1 VSLLSA
7 LGTAILPVLSVA
19 AVGFLL
25 GTFRDV
31 DVDALATVT
40 IYVLTPA
47 LIFHSLATSEISGAL
62 AAKLIAGVVVFTVT
76 MVGLAEGVGRLLGE
90 SEPVL
95 GALVLSSSFP
105 NAGNYGIPLSAFA
118 FGAVGRSTAVLFIA
132 GQSVLMYTV
141 GVYLA
146 SRGEQTDLRGAVG
159 EVFRLPLVYAVAA
172 AWLARWLGVVPASG
186 TAAME
191 TLRLVGDSAI
201 PVMLLMLGIQ
211 LANTQHGAAISRVGV
226 SNGLKL
232 VVAPVVGVGVAL
244 GLGLVVNPTVARV
257 FVLEC
262 AMPAAVTPL
271 LLTIEYDS
279 GARGNGGGGDLTAPE
294 YVSTAI
300 FTSTVAS
307 VVTLTGLIALLQSGM
322 IF

>member
-25 GTFRDV
+25 GKRRDIDV
-31 DVDALATVT
+31 DPLGTIT

-47 LIFHSLATSEISGAL
+47 LVFYSLATSEMSGGL
-62 AAKLIAGVVVFTVT
+62 AARLVGGVVVFTLV

-95 GALVLSSSFP
+95 GGLVLASAFP
-105 NAGNYGIPLSAFA
+105 NAGNYGIPLAAFA

-141 GVYLA
+141 GVFVA
-146 SRGEQTDLRGAVG
+146 SRGDDTSTRAAVT
-159 EVFRLPLVYAVAA
+159 EVFRLPLVYAVVA
-172 AWLARWLGVVPASG
+172 AWGARWLGIVPPTD

-211 LANTQHGAAISRVGV
+211 LANTRHGAAVSRVGV
-226 SNGLKL
+226 SNALKL

-244 GLGLVVNPTVARV
+244 ALGLASDPDVARV

-262 AMPAAVTPL
+262 AMPAAITPL
-271 LLTIEYDS
+271 ILAIEYDEGVTECLS
-279 GARGNGGGGDLTAPE
+279 RPE

-300 FTSTVAS
+300 FASTVAS
-307 VVTLTGLIALLQSGM
+307 VVTLTVLIAILQSGT
-322 IF
+322 II

>member
-1 VSLLSA
+1 MSLVSA

-25 GTFRDV
+25 GKTRDV
-31 DVDALATVT
+31 NVDALGTVT

-47 LIFHSLATSEISGAL
+47 LIFHSLATSDISGGL
-62 AAKLIAGVVVFTVT
+62 AAKLIGGVVVFTLA

-90 SEPVL
+90 TEPAL
-95 GALVLSSSFP
+95 SALVLSSSFP

-118 FGAVGRSTAVLFIA
+118 FGAVGRSTAVLYIA

-146 SRGEQTDLRGAVG
+146 SRGDESDLRSAAT
-159 EVFRLPLVYAVAA
+159 EVFRLPLVYAVVA
-172 AWLARWLGVVPASG
+172 AWVARLLGVVPASG
-186 TAAME
+186 SAAME
-191 TLRLVGDSAI
+191 TLKLVGDASI

-211 LANTQHGAAISRVGV
+211 LANTKHGAAISRVGV

-232 VVAPVVGVGVAL
+232 VVAPLVGVGVAL
-244 GLGLVVNPTVARV
+244 LLGLGANPEVARV

-262 AMPAAVTPL
+262 GMPAAVTPL
-271 LLTIEYDS
+271 ILSIEYDS
-279 GARGNGGGGDLTAPE
+279 GEGEGLSGPE

-300 FTSTVAS
+300 FASTVAS
-307 VVTLTGLIALLQSGM
+307 VVTLTGLIAVLQSGM
-322 IF
+322 VI